1 MNGTLPPERPR
12 PSGMWPATRPSPAG
26 PPTRWSRVRS
36 GPEAARAYRQHFVDL
51 AAGGRDLHGE
61 ARFVTTLVPPPSRVL
76 DAGCGFG
83 RVTSELTRLAHIAL
97 GVDADPDLVALARED
112 DDTEFVV
119 ADLATLDLRHEQ
131 EFHCVLMAGNVVPYL
146 ADGTLP
152 EVLQRLSAHLAPG
165 GHLVAGFSLGEAVP
179 EGAAPVGLRAY
190 DRLATS
196 AGLSYIARYADWDRT
211 PFAPGGDYAV
221 SVHRLVNG

>member
-1 MNGTLPPERPR
+1 VTGNPDGDRPR
-12 PSGMWPATRPSPAG
+12 PSGMWPSTRPSPPG

-36 GPEAARAYRQHFVDL
+36 GPEEARAYRQHFLDL

-61 ARFVTTLVPPPSRVL
+61 ARFVTELVPPPSRVL
-76 DAGCGFG
+76 DAGCGYG
-83 RVTSELTRLAHIAL
+83 RVASELTRLGHFAL
-97 GVDADPDLVALARED
+97 GVDADPHLIALARED

-119 ADLATLDLRHEQ
+119 ADLATLNLRHEQ

-152 EVLQRLSAHLAPG
+152 DVLQRLAAHLAPG
-165 GHLVAGFSLGEAVP
+165 GYLVAGFSLGDSVP
-179 EGAAPVGLRAY
+179 EGAATVDLRTY
-190 DRLATS
+190 DRLATA
-196 AGLSYIARYADWDRT
+196 AGLSYIARYSGWDRA
-211 PFAPGGDYAV
+211 PFVPGSDYAV

>member
-1 MNGTLPPERPR
+1 VTGNRPEDRPR
-12 PSGMWPATRPSPAG
+12 PSGMWPSTPPARTG

-36 GPEAARAYRQHFVDL
+36 GAEAARAYRQHFLDL
-51 AAGGRDLHGE
+51 AADGRDLHGE
-61 ARFVTTLVPPPSRVL
+61 ARFVTELVPPPSRVL

-83 RVTSELTRLAHIAL
+83 RVASELTRLGHWTI

-152 EVLQRLSAHLAPG
+152 DVLQRLAAHLAPG
-165 GHLVAGFSLGEAVP
+165 GYLVAGFALGDAVP
-179 EGAAPVGLRAY
+179 EGAATVDLRTY
-190 DRLATS
+190 DRLATA
-196 AGLSYIARYADWDRT
+196 AGLSYIARYAGWDRT
-211 PFAPGGDYAV
+211 PFVPGGDYAV

>member
-1 MNGTLPPERPR
+1 MSRNHPGESPR
-12 PSGMWPATRPSPAG
+12 PSGMWPSTRPAPPG
-26 PPTRWSRVRS
+26 PPTRWSRLQH
-36 GPEAARAYRQHFVDL
+36 GPEAARAYRQRFLDL
-51 AAGGRDLHGE
+51 AAAGRDLHGE
-61 ARFVTTLVPPPSRVL
+61 ARFVTELVPPPSRVL

-83 RVTSELTRLAHIAL
+83 RVASELTRLGHVAI

-112 DDTEFVV
+112 DDTEFLV

-152 EVLQRLSAHLAPG
+152 QVLQRLAAHLAPG
-165 GHLVAGFSLGEAVP
+165 GYLVAGFGLPGSLPEA
-179 EGAAPVGLRAY
+179 AAPVSLRDY
-190 DRLATS
+190 DRYATA
-196 AGLSYIARYADWDRT
+196 AGVSFIARYAGWDRARFD
-211 PFAPGGDYAV
+211 PSGDYAV

>member
-1 MNGTLPPERPR
+1 
-12 PSGMWPATRPSPAG
+12 MWPSTPPSRTG

-36 GPEAARAYRQHFVDL
+36 GAEAARAYRKHFLDL
-51 AAGGRDLHGE
+51 AADGRDLHGE
-61 ARFVTTLVPPPSRVL
+61 ARFVTELVPPPSRVL

-83 RVTSELTRLAHIAL
+83 RVASELTRLGHWTI

-146 ADGTLP
+146 ADGTLSD
-152 EVLQRLSAHLAPG
+152 VLQRLAAHLAPG
-165 GHLVAGFSLGEAVP
+165 GYLVAGFSLGDAVP
-179 EGAAPVGLRAY
+179 EGAAAVDLRTY
-190 DRLATS
+190 DRLATA
-196 AGLSYIARYADWDRT
+196 AGLSYIGRYAGWDRT
-211 PFAPGGDYAV
+211 PFVPGGDYAV

>member
-1 MNGTLPPERPR
+1 MTGTRPPERPR
-12 PSGMWPATRPSPAG
+12 PSGMWPSTRPSPPG

-36 GPEAARAYRQHFVDL
+36 GPEGARAYRQHFLDL
-51 AAGGRDLHGE
+51 ADEGRDLHGE
-61 ARFVTTLVPPPSRVL
+61 ARFVTALVPPPSRVL
-76 DAGCGFG
+76 DAGCGYG
-83 RVTSELTRLAHIAL
+83 RVTSELTRLGHIAL

-112 DDTEFVV
+112 DDTAFVV

-152 EVLQRLSAHLAPG
+152 DVLQRLAAHLAPG
-165 GHLVAGFSLGEAVP
+165 GYLVAGFSLGDAVP
-179 EGAAPVGLRAY
+179 EGAAAVDLRTY

-211 PFAPGGDYAV
+211 PFTPGGDYAV